1 MNKLIQEISS
11 IVNQYGVDIVTEE
24 RFVNILKDLY
34 PDRDHPEKFDILK
47 AIVTDGVSADMLVH
61 CNAKTAE
68 TLITDYSD
76 LLSRKYGYDA
86 KDITQVL
93 GCIGIGCKCITI
105 DEYKAASKPKESTP
119 TPQKPQPVKPK
130 GKKRFANFLYLSLG
144 YLGFFVTPF
153 VMLWH
158 HTGGS
163 LFITLLLVLGVH
175 AFTVLPCAIGLYKNR
190 PSFLYGGLFCGLMFC
205 LAACFINVT
214 LGEDRVLLEF
224 WGFGS
229 NDNSPF
235 EFTIIFTFIL
245 SLIYF
250 AGTGFGSE
258 ISGIDT
264 TDLYSAV
271 ISGGTIS
278 ADDFKPIKYSLK
290 NSNFLIGLFSS
301 LLLGVLYSYCIHTLP
316 VTCSFVNNS
325 VIEIKENR
333 KQKNV
338 ELSFMDFK
346 LGSSID
352 SCTNIITK
360 SYKYQYSNEDQ
371 FFDRIRFSESKGI
384 PSLCVNG
391 QYYTEFVDSVI
402 ECSSVLDN
410 FPILVKLYSNK
421 NKVFAIEYLTHQ
433 DIGNLKDSYKS
444 KYGQYEF
451 FTNMA
456 KEFFKQKAVTYFNFN
471 DRYYWI
477 YKNCLIELSANEW
490 HSGEKCQD
498 VVYLSREFDSLLE
511 KEAKK
516 KEAEEKKKEIEQK
529 KKNELQQKTEKEAE
543 EKRIEE
549 ELKQKEKAHQEAI
562 DDI

>member
-1 MNKLIQEISS
+1 MNKLINEISS
-11 IVNQYGVDIVTEE
+11 IVSQYGVDIVTEE

-68 TLITDYSD
+68 TFITDYSD

-93 GCIGIGCKCITI
+93 GCLGIGCKCITI
-105 DEYKAASKPKESTP
+105 DEYKAASKPKESIP

-130 GKKRFANFLYLSLG
+130 GQKRFANILYLLLG
-144 YLGFFVTPF
+144 YFGFFVTPF

-175 AFTVLPCAIGLYKNR
+175 TVTILPCAIGLYKCR
-190 PSFLYGGLFCGLMFC
+190 PNFFLGGLFSGIMLCLTVCVFYNSFEYSRDLM
-205 LAACFINVT
+205 
-214 LGEDRVLLEF
+214 DF
-224 WGFGS
+224 WGLQS
-229 NDNSPF
+229 DYNSPF
-235 EFTIIFTFIL
+235 FFTEIFLTAVIVL
-245 SLIYF
+245 YV
-250 AGTGFGSE
+250 AGAGFGSE
-258 ISGIDT
+258 IAGIDT
-264 TDLYSAV
+264 SDVWGSIAAG
-271 ISGGTIS
+271 SGGSFNDFS
-278 ADDFKPIKYSLK
+278 AIWKSF
-290 NSNFLIGLFSS
+290 SNIRFDLG
-301 LLLGVLYSYCIHTLP
+301 LLLSLMICFLLYYVVKTIP
-316 VTCSFVNNS
+316 VTCSFINNS
-325 VIEIKENR
+325 VIELKENR
-333 KQKNV
+333 KQQNV

-352 SCTNIITK
+352 SCSSIISE
-360 SYKYQYSNEDQ
+360 SYKYQYSNEDK
-371 FFDRIRFSESKGI
+371 FFDRVSYSDSKEI
-384 PSLCVNG
+384 PSLCVYG
-391 QYYTEFVDSVI
+391 QDYSAFVDRVI

-410 FPILVKLYSNK
+410 FPILIKLYSNK
-421 NKVFAIEYLTHQ
+421 HKVFAIEYLTHQ
-433 DIGNLKDSYKS
+433 DMVALKESYRS

-451 FTNMA
+451 FVNMA
-456 KEFFKQKAVTYFNFN
+456 KEYYNKNNVSYYNFN

-490 HSGEKCQD
+490 HSGAKCQD
-498 VVYLSREFDSLLE
+498 IIYLSREFDSWLE
-511 KEAKK
+511 KKANEREIAEKNKEIERKK
-516 KEAEEKKKEIEQK
+516 KEEEQQRAAKKR
-529 KKNELQQKTEKEAE
+529 A
-543 EKRIEE
+543 EE

>member
-1 MNKLIQEISS
+1 MNKLINEISS
-11 IVNQYGVDIVTEE
+11 IVSQYGVDIVTEE

-47 AIVTDGVSADMLVH
+47 SIVTDGVSADMLVH

-68 TLITDYSD
+68 TFITDYSN
-76 LLSRKYGYDA
+76 LLSRKYDYDA

-93 GCIGIGCKCITI
+93 GCLGIGCKCITI

-130 GKKRFANFLYLSLG
+130 GKKRFANTLYLLLG
-144 YLGFFVTPF
+144 YLGFFVTPL

-163 LFITLLLVLGVH
+163 LFITLFLVLVVH
-175 AFTVLPCAIGLYKNR
+175 AVTILPCAIGLYKSR
-190 PSFLYGGLFCGLMFC
+190 PNFFLGGLFSGIMLCLTVCVFYNSFEYSRDLM
-205 LAACFINVT
+205 
-214 LGEDRVLLEF
+214 DF
-224 WGFGS
+224 WGLQS
-229 NDNSPF
+229 DYNSPYF
-235 EFTIIFTFIL
+235 FTEIFLTAVIIL
-245 SLIYF
+245 YV
-250 AGTGFGSE
+250 AGAGIGSE
-258 ISGIDT
+258 IAGIDT
-264 TDLYSAV
+264 SDVWGSIVAGSQARFDDLSA
-271 ISGGTIS
+271 IW
-278 ADDFKPIKYSLK
+278 KSLT
-290 NSNFLIGLFSS
+290 NLRFDLG
-301 LLLGVLYSYCIHTLP
+301 LLLSITICILLYYAVKTIP
-316 VTCSFVNNS
+316 VSCSFLNNS
-325 VIEIKENR
+325 VIELKENR
-333 KQKNV
+333 KQQNI

-352 SCTNIITK
+352 SCTNIISK

-371 FFDRIRFSESKGI
+371 FFDHIRFSESKGI

-433 DIGNLKDSYKS
+433 DIGDLKDSYKS

-529 KKNELQQKTEKEAE
+529 KKNELQQKAEQEAE

-562 DDI
+562 DEI